1 MHKRYVACIDADQL
15 DTRAI
20 RLALHRQD
28 DAGPLGTEVG
38 RLVGGFRD
46 EPPAREELV
55 GK

>member
-1 MHKRYVACIDADQL
+1 MHKRYGACIDADQL
-15 DTRAI
+15 EARAI
-20 RLALHRQD
+20 PHALHRQD
-28 DAGPLGTEVG
+28 DAGPRGTEVG